1 MVPVV
6 SGPARATLEV
16 DELRL
21 LVHRAGQRDPAAW
34 DQLYRRSYLNL
45 YGFARRRLLDDRAA
59 EDAVSET
66 MARAIDHIDRFRW
79 QGAGFDAWLYG
90 IARNVVREF
99 GRAGRRS
106 APPIE
111 GDRPSVE
118 RGPEDDALAAVDT
131 HAMRRAF
138 SRLDPLERQL
148 LELRVQ
154 HGLCADEVG
163 RLLGKRA
170 GAVRMAQVRA
180 LRKLRIC
187 FLEAQSDAGHGQP
200 CRAVG
205 RQDAGPVE
213 RLAGQQDL
221 HVA

>member
-1 MVPVV
+1 MVHVV

-21 LVHRAGQRDPAAW
+21 LVHRAGQRDPDAW

-45 YGFARRRLLDDRAA
+45 YRFARRRLLDDGAA
-59 EDAVSET
+59 EDVVSET

-90 IARNVVREF
+90 IARNVVRELA
-99 GRAGRRS
+99 RTGRRS

-111 GDRPSVE
+111 GDHPSIE

-154 HGLCADEVG
+154 QGLGADEVG

-180 LRKLRIC
+180 LRKLRS
-187 FLEAQSDAGHGQP
+187 FFVEAQSDARHGQP

-213 RLAGQQDL
+213 RHAGQQDL
-221 HVA
+221 RVA